1 MRFQLFSKGWLM
13 GVMTLVTAASLE
25 ACGGSDAPIE
35 ENVKV
40 AADGV
45 KGITDSA
52 FDPLFSGGNAAKGVA
67 DLIANGQV
75 KINGTQIPPA
85 TGNKLDINDG
95 RGLWKN
101 PDGTWSWD
109 VHVLFKGANKPY
121 EDAVV
126 GFVNHTTMLR
136 GIEYTL
142 KKVDGKVTALSVDVM
157 DVALADTITKGASF
171 TTLTTVEKGDNSTDK
186 PNPSSINFPNASVE
200 GAPQSQDAVIYWKDA
215 SGWHLKR
222 ATPIPSVA
230 TVTESNINGALSY
243 TRKLNGVDMTDS
255 RLTLQYSEPWNR
267 PSQPFQAMA
276 WMGENSVNV
285 QAWQSTPGVTVALSR
300 GTSARASLTSAL
312 LKSREALT
320 KVQVSAT
327 GTGSDVAS
335 GQPWVTTHYRD
346 TFSRAVADAQAILDN
361 PAASP
366 AQVEGAL
373 YRLAQAYGGRT
384 GDRNSWLEN
393 RYFGKGDDY
402 KRGAPFD
409 TGYNGTGFW
418 TYAQNHLGTAVAGA
432 IAR

>member
-142 KKVDGKVTALSVDVM
+142 KKSRRKSDRTFRRCDGC
-157 DVALADTITKGASF
+157 
-171 TTLTTVEKGDNSTDK
+171 
-186 PNPSSINFPNASVE
+186 
-200 GAPQSQDAVIYWKDA
+200 
-215 SGWHLKR
+215 
-222 ATPIPSVA
+222 
-230 TVTESNINGALSY
+230 
-243 TRKLNGVDMTDS
+243 
-255 RLTLQYSEPWNR
+255 
-267 PSQPFQAMA
+267 
-276 WMGENSVNV
+276 
-285 QAWQSTPGVTVALSR
+285 
-300 GTSARASLTSAL
+300 
-312 LKSREALT
+312 
-320 KVQVSAT
+320 
-327 GTGSDVAS
+327 
-335 GQPWVTTHYRD
+335 
-346 TFSRAVADAQAILDN
+346 
-361 PAASP
+361 
-366 AQVEGAL
+366 
-373 YRLAQAYGGRT
+373 RT
-384 GDRNSWLEN
+384 G
-393 RYFGKGDDY
+393 
-402 KRGAPFD
+402 
-409 TGYNGTGFW
+409 
-418 TYAQNHLGTAVAGA
+418 
-432 IAR
+432 